1 MAKNVDKNQVFEFLR
16 VASLDNQNLDA
27 RKDAYWIIVYIY
39 LKKTL
44 GIDISE
50 SLVETKRSEGEVTT
64 STKIS
69 QMLKDVDIKQF
80 TFEQGFLECN
90 GKKVSFNVTKLC
102 RLI

>member
-1 MAKNVDKNQVFEFLR
+1 M
-16 VASLDNQNLDA
+16 ASLDNQNLDA
-27 RKDAYWIIVYIY
+27 RKDAYWIILYIY

-69 QMLKDVDIKQF
+69 QMLKDIDIKQF
-80 TFEQGFLECN
+80 SFDQGFLECN
-90 GKKVSFNVTKLC
+90 SKKVS
-102 RLI
+102 